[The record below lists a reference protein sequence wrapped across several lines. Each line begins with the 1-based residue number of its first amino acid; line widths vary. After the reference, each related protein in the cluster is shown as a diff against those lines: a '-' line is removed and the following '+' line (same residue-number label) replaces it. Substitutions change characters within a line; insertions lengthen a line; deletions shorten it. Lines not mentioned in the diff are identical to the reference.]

1 MAKTPCQIGKM
12 RHRITL
18 KYKGSVSRDATG
30 AEVIT
35 WTNLA
40 TAPTVWAEELPI
52 TGREFLAA
60 GQEQAQATTK
70 FRIRYRSD
78 LTNSMRVTYGSRVFD
93 ILHIENVAGL
103 DRDLVLVVKENLT

>member
-1 MAKTPCQIGKM
+1 MAQKCDIGAM

-18 KYKGSVSRDATG
+18 QQKGTITRDATG
-30 AEVIT
+30 AESFT
-35 WTNLA
+35 WTNLS

-70 FRIRYRSD
+70 FRIRYRTD
-78 LTNSMRVTYGSRVFD
+78 LTNAMRVTYGSRTFN
-93 ILHIENVAGL
+93 ILHIENVSGL
-103 DRDLVLVVKENLT
+103 DKDLVLVVRENLP

>member
-1 MAKTPCQIGKM
+1 MARIGKM

-18 KYKGSVSRDATG
+18 QSKGTPARDATG

-35 WTNLA
+35 WANLS

-60 GQEQAQATTK
+60 GGEQAQATTK

-78 LTNSMRVTYGSRVFD
+78 LTNAMRVTYGSRIFD
-93 ILHIENVAGL
+93 ILHIENAAGL
-103 DRDLVLVVKENLT
+103 DRELVLVVKENLP